1 MKFPTLVIVLFVVLI
16 TPAYSQSFVLEGEV
30 EKPST
35 ISMTDF
41 EKLPMIEVKGKDK
54 DGKEH
59 VFKGAT
65 LFSVIQSAGIPTGSK
80 SFLKYI
86 QVTAADNYKVIF
98 AFAEIDP
105 DFTSQ
110 SIIVATSV
118 DGKPLSKEEG
128 PFRIVVP
135 NDKKHARWVRQVT
148 AIKVQLSK

>member
-1 MKFPTLVIVLFVVLI
+1 MKFSVITILFIVLICPVS
-16 TPAYSQSFVLEGEV
+16 AQSFILEGEI

-35 ISMTDF
+35 ISMADF
-41 EKLPMIEVKGKDK
+41 EKLPMVEVKGKDK

-65 LFSVIQSAGIPTGSK
+65 LFSVIQSAGIPAGSK
-80 SFLKYI
+80 SFLKYV
-86 QVTAADNYKVIF
+86 QVAAADNYKVVF

-118 DGKPLSKEEG
+118 DGRPLTKDDG

-148 AIKVQLSK
+148 GIKVLVSK

>member
-1 MKFPTLVIVLFVVLI
+1 MKWLSVIIPVLI
-16 TPAYSQSFVLEGEV
+16 LAIPTYAQSIVLEGEV

-35 ISMTDF
+35 ISMADF
-41 EKLPMIEVKGKDK
+41 EKLPMVEVKGKDK

-59 VFKGAT
+59 TFKGAT
-65 LFSVIQSAGIPTGSK
+65 LFSFIQGAGIPSGSK
-80 SFLKYI
+80 SFQKYI
-86 QVTAADNYKVIF
+86 QVTAADNYKVVF

-110 SIIVATSV
+110 SIIIATSV

-148 AIKVQLSK
+148 AIKVQVLK